1 MVLSDNANR
10 SGTFGI
16 FGEFWATDV
25 KNDILCQFSYGI
37 SDYDLKPA
45 VTANGGS
52 VTDTSNLLTVSAGT
66 ESNGSAYVQS
76 KDALRYR
83 PGHTAFTQFTTIFSN
98 HTNDNSEA
106 WIGISDGD
114 DGIELG
120 FYNGQM
126 AVRYI
131 KDGTPVMVAQDNFNG
146 YYYGHNN
153 LHQLDMSKIQVCRIM
168 FAYLGGG
175 PISIEILEKDSYIYR
190 PLHTFFLHGKL
201 TETHI
206 DLPYLPI
213 QASVLNSGNTSDI
226 TIQSGSW
233 QGGVFGLCQSC
244 GSRPF
249 HVRTTGLNIGTTLTN
264 LLTLR
269 SKSTFNGRLN
279 KIRSILQRLQ
289 YLPYAG
295 TGLVTLVLT
304 RPSTLNGVAPDTYL
318 DSITM
323 TDVDMTNSTLEYT
336 TNAVAVVEGSTAIT
350 LATYTQ
356 DGQGNQPN
364 TFSPSDLDGRAFD
377 LYLDPGKVYTVAA
390 MCDSILSPP
399 DILVSVNWAEL
410 F

>member
-10 SGTFGI
+10 TGTFGI
-16 FGEFWATDV
+16 FGELWATDV

-45 VTANGGS
+45 VTANGGT

-66 ESNGSAYVQS
+66 ASNGSAYVQS

-83 PGHTAFTQFTTIFSN
+83 PGHTAFAQFTTIFSN
-98 HTNDNSEA
+98 HLNDNSEA
-106 WIGISDGD
+106 WIGISDGI

-131 KDGTPVMVAQDNFNG
+131 KDGTPTMVTQDSFNG
-146 YYYGHNN
+146 YYYGKNN

-175 PISIEILEKDSYIYR
+175 PIAIEIIEKDSYIYR
-190 PLHTFFLHGKL
+190 PLHTFYLHGSINA
-201 TETHI
+201 THI

-213 QASVLNSGNTSDI
+213 QASVSNSGNTSSI

-233 QGGVFGLCQSC
+233 QGGVFGFCQTC

-249 HVRTTGLNIGTTLTN
+249 HKRTTGLNIGTTLTN
-264 LLTLR
+264 LITFR
-269 SKSTFNGRLN
+269 SKATFNGRLN
-279 KIRSILQRLQ
+279 KIRSVLQSLQ

-304 RPSTLNGVAPDTYL
+304 RPTSLNAVAPDTYL
-318 DSITM
+318 DSISM
-323 TDVDMTNSTLEYT
+323 TDVDTTNSTLEYT
-336 TNAVAVVEGSTAIT
+336 TNAVAVVEGQTALS
-350 LATYTQ
+350 LAIYVQ

-364 TFSPSDLDGRAFD
+364 NFSPNNLSQGDFD
-377 LYLDPGKVYTVAA
+377 LYLDPGQVYTVAA
-390 MCDSILSPP
+390 ICDSATLPP
-399 DILVSVNWAEL
+399 DVFLSLNWAEL